1 MSLFTIK
8 HATEEHN
15 TPLGYGVVRYEVPTT
30 ETHED
35 EEGTSF
41 TIDTDETVLI
51 TGQVVDT
58 PRWIM
63 VTDRA
68 GGTLHIPHH
77 AIDQIVTCENEEAWD
92 SYRLHADLEDAMG
105 ADH

>member
-1 MSLFTIK
+1 MTLLTVSDLVVSYRSGRSRREAL
-8 HATEEHN
+8 H
-15 TPLGYGVVRYEVPTT
+15 GV
-30 ETHED
+30 
-35 EEGTSF
+35 SF
-41 TIDTDETVLI
+41 SIDTDEAVLI
-51 TGQVVDT
+51 TGQILDT

-105 ADH
+105 ADA